1 MLSFLDSRIQT
12 MFIAPRFEYF
22 LSHKKN
28 PVSKDSRIWSA
39 PLPLNR
45 HQPGKI
51 LQPDT
56 GTFLSHGDYFNAVR
70 NFLEKDRFEIVT
82 RAISQRLHRN
92 IKPQEIEEI
101 RICLEK
107 HGEFYHPARI
117 ETTLKGITIRFVLN
131 VAVSE
136 AGNSC
141 VQREYRLLKQLNADF
156 PFSFLPEVYSQGCVF
171 TKVGKV
177 KIRMFLG
184 EWFEGFN
191 EFHISFDPSDKKYKI
206 VVWDREH
213 GNYFLTTG
221 QTMELYRKAAR
232 ILTCYYNVETF
243 EQILSWHHGAGDFIL
258 KCQNHK
264 IDIKHITVRQYRPVF
279 ENNGINKD
287 PDAELILEALLVFF
301 LNLTIK
307 MRLDRLDGVGEIV
320 WSGDIAVQA
329 TLKGFFEGLDLKPQ
343 VSQFTE
349 PFADCFR
356 THLLSCTYTDLL
368 DLNRSIAK
376 TYHPKAPETPV
387 INQHL
392 DQHVDD
398 LYNAI
403 RQYKKYP

>member
-1 MLSFLDSRIQT
+1 MS
-12 MFIAPRFEYF
+12 IAPRFEYF

-28 PVSKDSRIWSA
+28 PVRKDSRIWSA

-45 HQPGKI
+45 HQVAKPLRQEPSI
-51 LQPDT
+51 LVR
-56 GTFLSHGDYFNAVR
+56 HGDYFYAAR
-70 NFLEKDRFEIVT
+70 DFLEKNRFEIVA

-107 HGEFYHPARI
+107 HGEFYHPAKI
-117 ETTLKGITIRFVLN
+117 ETILKGITIPFVLN
-131 VAVSE
+131 VAVSG
-136 AGNSC
+136 AGKSC
-141 VQREYRLLKQLNADF
+141 VQREYRLLKRLNADF
-156 PFSFLPEVYSQGCVF
+156 PFSFLPRVF
-171 TKVGKV
+171 DLDYVSIQDDEIG
-177 KIRMFLG
+177 MFLG
-184 EWFEGFN
+184 EWFEDFN

-206 VVWDREH
+206 VVWDHEH
-213 GNYFLTTG
+213 GNYFLTTA
-221 QTMELYRKAAR
+221 QTMELYRKVAR

-264 IDIKHITVRQYRPVF
+264 IDIKLITVRQYRPMF

-301 LNLTIK
+301 LNLAIK

-320 WSGDIAVQA
+320 WSDDIAVQG

-343 VSQFTE
+343 VSLFTE
-349 PFADCFR
+349 PLADCFR
-356 THLLSCTYTDLL
+356 IHLLSCTYTDLL

-387 INQHL
+387 IRQHL

-398 LYNAI
+398 LYYAI